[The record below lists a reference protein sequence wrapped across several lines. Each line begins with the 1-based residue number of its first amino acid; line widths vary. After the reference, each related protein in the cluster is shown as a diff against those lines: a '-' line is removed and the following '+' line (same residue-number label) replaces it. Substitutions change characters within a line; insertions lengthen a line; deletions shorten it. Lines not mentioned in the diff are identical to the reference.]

1 MACRR
6 GRSRAI
12 FVTGITF
19 PTRNGAWMTT
29 DHAADTFALVP
40 LPAVVTVQSAVPN
53 DQSPAAVY
61 LASLSDGSRRTMRT
75 ALNIIGELLGV
86 GEMRNADGQDVR
98 CLVVPWASL
107 RYQHTAAIRAALQ
120 ERYAPATANKLLA
133 ALRRVL
139 KETRRLGLIS
149 ADDYDQASDLKNVRG
164 SRLPR
169 GRALGDGEVVSLMRV
184 CADDATPAGAR
195 DAAIIALLRGT
206 GMRRSEAV
214 ALDLADYDSA
224 TGALTIRNGKGKK
237 ERLTYVVGGAKA
249 ALDEWI
255 TVRGQATGPLFYGVA
270 KGGRLVV
277 RRLADQAIAVIC
289 AARATAAGVP
299 PFTPHDM
306 RRTFISGL
314 LDAGAD
320 IATVQRLA
328 GHEDPATTSRY
339 DRRGEAAKQRAV
351 ELVHVPFF
359 SQAKD
364 A

>member
-1 MACRR
+1 MINDE
-6 GRSRAI
+6 S
-12 FVTGITF
+12 
-19 PTRNGAWMTT
+19 
-29 DHAADTFALVP
+29 ADNFALAL
-40 LPAVVTVQSAVPN
+40 LPAALTVQSPVPT

-86 GEMRNADGQDVR
+86 GEVLNGDGQDVR

-120 ERYAPATANKLLA
+120 QRYAPATANKLLV

-139 KETRRLGLIS
+139 KEARRLGQMS

-164 SRLPR
+164 TRLPR
-169 GRALGDGEVVSLMRV
+169 GRALGDGEVASLMR
-184 CADDATPAGAR
+184 
-195 DAAIIALLRGT
+195 GT
-206 GMRRSEAV
+206 GLRRSEAV
-214 ALDLADYDSA
+214 ALDLADYEPT
-224 TGALTIRNGKGKK
+224 TGALTIRSGKGNKD
-237 ERLTYVVGGAKA
+237 RLTYVANGPQA
-249 ALDEWI
+249 ALDEWLA
-255 TVRGQATGPLFYGVA
+255 VRGAAPGPLLYGIT

-277 RRLADQAIAVIC
+277 RRLAAQAIAVIC
-289 AARATAAGVP
+289 AARATEAGVA

-351 ELVHVPFF
+351 QLVHVPFF
-359 SQAKD
+359 PRREAV
-364 A
+364 

>member
-1 MACRR
+1 
-6 GRSRAI
+6 
-12 FVTGITF
+12 
-19 PTRNGAWMTT
+19 MTT
-29 DHAADTFALVP
+29 DPVADNLALAP
-40 LPAVVTVQSAVPN
+40 LPAALPVYASVAN

-86 GEMRNADGQDVR
+86 GETLNEAGQDVR
-98 CLVVPWASL
+98 CLFVPWASL

-139 KETRRLGLIS
+139 KEARRLGQMS
-149 ADDYDQASDLKNVRG
+149 ADDYDQASDIKNVRG
-164 SRLPR
+164 TQLPR
-169 GRALGDGEVVSLMRV
+169 GRALGDGEVASLMRV
-184 CADDATPAGAR
+184 CADDLTPAGAR

-206 GMRRSEAV
+206 GLRRSEAV
-214 ALDLADYDSA
+214 ALDFADYDPA
-224 TGALTIRNGKGKK
+224 TGALTIRSGNGKK
-237 ERLTYVVGGAKA
+237 ERLIYVAGGAKA
-249 ALDEWI
+249 ALDDWLI
-255 TVRGQATGPLFYGVA
+255 TRGRAAGPLFYGIT

-289 AARATAAGVP
+289 AARAIEAGVA

-306 RRTFISGL
+306 RQTFISSL

-320 IATVQRLA
+320 ITTVQRLA

-351 ELVHVPFF
+351 ELVHVPYFPRTG
-359 SQAKD
+359 AI
-364 A
+364 